1 MPQFEITAP
10 DGKVYD
16 VTGPEGSTKE
26 QALERVKAQHGAS
39 AAPAAAEPAAP
50 DTMSDAAS
58 SLGRGLV
65 KGAINFAGM
74 PGDLA
79 NLANKGIDKAEEFL
93 GVTPKPIARNV
104 VGSESIQHGVE
115 KLTGKFSEP
124 ETTVG
129 KYAQSVGETL
139 GNPASYLGPGSL
151 ALKAGGAAATG
162 LASEA
167 AGQLT
172 EGTGLEP
179 YARLAGGIAGGAGAG
194 AIAAERGAT
203 KLGAAIPSHPEI
215 TANSKAAYK
224 AIEDAR
230 LQANLPA
237 LSSLATSIKANLENA
252 LVSDKGEAGVVFNA
266 VDKVAGGDG
275 SIADIMDLHSR
286 LGKVPPSEGTK
297 FTAAQIAREGIGE
310 WLGKLT
316 PADVVTGDPQFTQA
330 MWDHARLDWLKH
342 KKLEMIEEATT
353 KAQRQASSTG
363 TGANRINKARQAIEK
378 ILDSEKKSRGMSPEA
393 KAKMI
398 EIVEGTALT
407 NKARN
412 LSKYAPTGPV
422 SILGPL
428 LTGEVVGGSAGVG
441 LAATG
446 FAAKHLGEYLTDR
459 QLKQLD
465 ELIRS
470 ESNAGQSILR
480 QQAPERAE
488 LKQLVP
494 AQAARS
500 ALTSPLAPGQ

>member
-1 MPQFEITAP
+1 MP
-10 DGKVYD
+10 
-16 VTGPEGSTKE
+16 
-26 QALERVKAQHGAS
+26 
-39 AAPAAAEPAAP
+39 
-50 DTMSDAAS
+50 
-58 SLGRGLV
+58 
-65 KGAINFAGM
+65 AI
-74 PGDLA
+74 
-79 NLANKGIDKAEEFL
+79 
-93 GVTPKPIARNV
+93 
-104 VGSESIQHGVE
+104 
-115 KLTGKFSEP
+115 
-124 ETTVG
+124 
-129 KYAQSVGETL
+129 
-139 GNPASYLGPGSL
+139 
-151 ALKAGGAAATG
+151 
-162 LASEA
+162 
-167 AGQLT
+167 
-172 EGTGLEP
+172 
-179 YARLAGGIAGGAGAG
+179 
-194 AIAAERGAT
+194 
-203 KLGAAIPSHPEI
+203 
-215 TANSKAAYK
+215 
-224 AIEDAR
+224 
-230 LQANLPA
+230 
-237 LSSLATSIKANLENA
+237 SSLATSIKANLENS

-316 PADVVTGDPQFTQA
+316 AADVVTGDPQFTQA

-412 LSKYAPTGPV
+412 LSKFAPTGPV

-494 AQAARS
+494 AATTRS